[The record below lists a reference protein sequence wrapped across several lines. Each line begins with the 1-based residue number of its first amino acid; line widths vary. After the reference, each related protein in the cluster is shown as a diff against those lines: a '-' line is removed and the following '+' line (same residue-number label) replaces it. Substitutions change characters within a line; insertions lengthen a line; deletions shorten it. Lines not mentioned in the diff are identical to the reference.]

1 MRMVRSIFVPGVN
14 TKRDNG
20 GRRKEN
26 GDKKRQNG

>member
-1 MRMVRSIFVPGVN
+1 MRMVRSVFVPGVN
-14 TKRDNG
+14 TKRDNR